1 MATMITVFRRWF
13 VPPERQEWFT
23 GRWRSE
29 ILPAISGQP
38 GCVRVEVYESSTRDH
53 WVTAITWESKESR
66 LKAMEERLTRLL
78 DEFTQ
83 YERSDPEILTL
94 RLDLKPFA
102 GILWKQREWSKTKE
116 DN

>member
-1 MATMITVFRRWF
+1 
-13 VPPERQEWFT
+13 
-23 GRWRSE
+23 
-29 ILPAISGQP
+29 
-38 GCVRVEVYESSTRDH
+38 
-53 WVTAITWESKESR
+53 
-66 LKAMEERLTRLL
+66 LKAMEEKLTRLL

-116 DN
+116 NN